1 MLKRLE
7 LVGFKS
13 FADKTRLDF
22 DPGISAIV
30 GPNGSGKSNIVDAI
44 RWILGEQSAKS
55 LRGKEMADCIFNGSG
70 TRRSLGMAEV
80 SIYLDNTERYLPADA
95 DEVVLTRR
103 VYRSGEGEYLINGQ
117 IARLRDIKDL
127 FLGTGAGHHAYS
139 IIEQGKVDQIL
150 QSSTKDRRYIFEE
163 AAGISRFKARKI
175 DALKRLERVAQNL
188 VRVQDIK
195 EEIDKQLRSL
205 RTQATRARR
214 FRELSDRYKLL
225 RLQQGADDYARL
237 AEEVRKIDAHSGPLE
252 GRVQSLRIQIEHD
265 EARLAEVERQ
275 AGEVESI
282 VAEVTARLSTIRGQ
296 MATLESEIAA
306 DHVRDT
312 ELADEATTVRRQLA
326 AGQQRQRLLEKSLDD
341 ARLRHESALSEK
353 HSHIERGRQSQLRFE
368 ELSLKVQELQRTIDT
383 QRSQRDACLSQLSR
397 LENEQAALDGQSSF
411 HWQQRD
417 RLVELIRVANES
429 LKGLRVQESSLFE
442 QDHSIKS
449 QLRFFL
455 DQSDSIESTHR
466 TELENRRQLQDELAA
481 ARQEKIAVDSRRDV
495 LEQLLA
501 RHEGLDAGVRTILAE
516 RSDGAP
522 HWQPVLGV
530 LAEQIQVAPD
540 LADIVELALG
550 SRAQSLVVSSLEEL
564 DAQLLDRARQ
574 LPGRVHFLAIE
585 DPQSERMVLNEEA
598 LEWPTVA
605 SLVDC
610 DERLRPLIDRL
621 LGQTFLADDF
631 DAARQ
636 FAAQSLDLRFV
647 TRDGDIIEPDGS
659 VGTGPTHKTTGVI
672 ARSAERRTLIE
683 LAEHWDRKV
692 YAYQAELDIVETR
705 VRKIEQQLGEQQIR
719 RSTLTE
725 QSRHI
730 DIVLRQTHDR
740 IQSLES
746 QIVGYRGE
754 LDRTLEEL
762 AETEKSYRDIEHQLA
777 QTHDEAKQAS
787 QAQLLSQNEIDAH
800 STEFRQLSETM
811 QQSKTLLAVIDE
823 RITAIRTEEQKLLA
837 ELESQ
842 HVEVDALE
850 GRVRTN
856 LSRRRETSLHLLEGR
871 ARLAHLFSTKD
882 LVSMELGDR
891 PAELLA
897 LREER
902 RQLTENLFERRR
914 TLGEDQ
920 ESLHQAQLR
929 LTELR
934 FKSDSLQARI
944 AEDYAVDLAQHT
956 VDPTQRVDLPED
968 QLVAEIEDLRDKLAR
983 LGSVNSEAVAEL
995 DDLEQ
1000 RAATFE
1006 LQIGD
1011 LTAAQKHLDQLIGRI
1026 NEECRRMFVDSFET
1040 IRLHFQELFR
1050 KLFGGG
1056 KADIVLEDDADILE
1070 SGIEIIARPPGK
1082 EPQSIS
1088 LLSGGEK
1095 TMTAVALVMAI
1106 FRSKPSPFCILDEV
1120 DAALDEANIGRF
1132 VQLLREYTNL
1142 SQFILI
1148 THSKTTMAAAD
1159 VLHGIT
1165 QRESGVSIRVSVRLE
1180 DVTDDGHILDTQD
1193 ESSDSAA

>member
-550 SRAQSLVVSSLEEL
+550 LRAQSWSSPRWKNSTPSFSIAPGNCLAASTSWQSRIRNPNEWCSTRKLSNGPPSPASSIATKDFGHSSIDCSGRLFSPMTSTPPASSPPSPLTSASSPGTATSSSRTDPSEPDPPIKPPASSL
-564 DAQLLDRARQ
+564 DRPSDEP
-574 LPGRVHFLAIE
+574 LSNWPSIGIE
-585 DPQSERMVLNEEA
+585 
-598 LEWPTVA
+598 
-605 SLVDC
+605 
-610 DERLRPLIDRL
+610 
-621 LGQTFLADDF
+621 
-631 DAARQ
+631 
-636 FAAQSLDLRFV
+636 
-647 TRDGDIIEPDGS
+647 
-659 VGTGPTHKTTGVI
+659 K
-672 ARSAERRTLIE
+672 
-683 LAEHWDRKV
+683 
-692 YAYQAELDIVETR
+692 
-705 VRKIEQQLGEQQIR
+705 
-719 RSTLTE
+719 STLTKPNSTS
-725 QSRHI
+725 SRPAFE
-730 DIVLRQTHDR
+730 R
-740 IQSLES
+740 SNNS
-746 QIVGYRGE
+746 
-754 LDRTLEEL
+754 
-762 AETEKSYRDIEHQLA
+762 S
-777 QTHDEAKQAS
+777 AS
-787 QAQLLSQNEIDAH
+787 NRSA
-800 STEFRQLSETM
+800 
-811 QQSKTLLAVIDE
+811 
-823 RITAIRTEEQKLLA
+823 
-837 ELESQ
+837 
-842 HVEVDALE
+842 
-850 GRVRTN
+850 
-856 LSRRRETSLHLLEGR
+856 
-871 ARLAHLFSTKD
+871 
-882 LVSMELGDR
+882 DR
-891 PAELLA
+891 P
-897 LREER
+897 
-902 RQLTENLFERRR
+902 
-914 TLGEDQ
+914 
-920 ESLHQAQLR
+920 
-929 LTELR
+929 
-934 FKSDSLQARI
+934 
-944 AEDYAVDLAQHT
+944 
-956 VDPTQRVDLPED
+956 
-968 QLVAEIEDLRDKLAR
+968 
-983 LGSVNSEAVAEL
+983 
-995 DDLEQ
+995 
-1000 RAATFE
+1000 
-1006 LQIGD
+1006 
-1011 LTAAQKHLDQLIGRI
+1011 
-1026 NEECRRMFVDSFET
+1026 
-1040 IRLHFQELFR
+1040 
-1050 KLFGGG
+1050 
-1056 KADIVLEDDADILE
+1056 
-1070 SGIEIIARPPGK
+1070 
-1082 EPQSIS
+1082 
-1088 LLSGGEK
+1088 
-1095 TMTAVALVMAI
+1095 
-1106 FRSKPSPFCILDEV
+1106 
-1120 DAALDEANIGRF
+1120 
-1132 VQLLREYTNL
+1132 
-1142 SQFILI
+1142 
-1148 THSKTTMAAAD
+1148 
-1159 VLHGIT
+1159 
-1165 QRESGVSIRVSVRLE
+1165 
-1180 DVTDDGHILDTQD
+1180 
-1193 ESSDSAA
+1193 

>member
-1 MLKRLE
+1 
-7 LVGFKS
+7 
-13 FADKTRLDF
+13 
-22 DPGISAIV
+22 
-30 GPNGSGKSNIVDAI
+30 
-44 RWILGEQSAKS
+44 
-55 LRGKEMADCIFNGSG
+55 MADCIFNGSG

-550 SRAQSLVVSSLEEL
+550 LRAQSLVVSSLEEL

-647 TRDGDIIEPDGS
+647 TRDGDIIEPTDPSEPDPPIKPPASSLDRPSDEPLSNWPSIG
-659 VGTGPTHKTTGVI
+659 
-672 ARSAERRTLIE
+672 IE
-683 LAEHWDRKV
+683 K
-692 YAYQAELDIVETR
+692 
-705 VRKIEQQLGEQQIR
+705 
-719 RSTLTE
+719 STLTKPNSTS
-725 QSRHI
+725 SRPAFE
-730 DIVLRQTHDR
+730 R
-740 IQSLES
+740 SNNS
-746 QIVGYRGE
+746 
-754 LDRTLEEL
+754 
-762 AETEKSYRDIEHQLA
+762 S
-777 QTHDEAKQAS
+777 AS
-787 QAQLLSQNEIDAH
+787 NRSA
-800 STEFRQLSETM
+800 
-811 QQSKTLLAVIDE
+811 
-823 RITAIRTEEQKLLA
+823 
-837 ELESQ
+837 
-842 HVEVDALE
+842 
-850 GRVRTN
+850 
-856 LSRRRETSLHLLEGR
+856 
-871 ARLAHLFSTKD
+871 
-882 LVSMELGDR
+882 DR
-891 PAELLA
+891 P
-897 LREER
+897 
-902 RQLTENLFERRR
+902 
-914 TLGEDQ
+914 
-920 ESLHQAQLR
+920 
-929 LTELR
+929 
-934 FKSDSLQARI
+934 
-944 AEDYAVDLAQHT
+944 
-956 VDPTQRVDLPED
+956 
-968 QLVAEIEDLRDKLAR
+968 
-983 LGSVNSEAVAEL
+983 
-995 DDLEQ
+995 
-1000 RAATFE
+1000 
-1006 LQIGD
+1006 
-1011 LTAAQKHLDQLIGRI
+1011 
-1026 NEECRRMFVDSFET
+1026 
-1040 IRLHFQELFR
+1040 
-1050 KLFGGG
+1050 
-1056 KADIVLEDDADILE
+1056 
-1070 SGIEIIARPPGK
+1070 
-1082 EPQSIS
+1082 
-1088 LLSGGEK
+1088 
-1095 TMTAVALVMAI
+1095 
-1106 FRSKPSPFCILDEV
+1106 
-1120 DAALDEANIGRF
+1120 
-1132 VQLLREYTNL
+1132 
-1142 SQFILI
+1142 
-1148 THSKTTMAAAD
+1148 
-1159 VLHGIT
+1159 
-1165 QRESGVSIRVSVRLE
+1165 
-1180 DVTDDGHILDTQD
+1180 
-1193 ESSDSAA
+1193 